1 MLNEQLIKII
11 SSRDYL
17 KRSDNNSPKVN
28 ISYSQKLISENEY
41 YKPTVELIYKIIKE
55 SEEFNNEKK

>member
-17 KRSDNNSPKVN
+17 KQSDNNFPKVN

-41 YKPTVELIYKIIKE
+41 YKLTVELIYKIIKE
-55 SEEFNNEKK
+55 REEFYNEKK